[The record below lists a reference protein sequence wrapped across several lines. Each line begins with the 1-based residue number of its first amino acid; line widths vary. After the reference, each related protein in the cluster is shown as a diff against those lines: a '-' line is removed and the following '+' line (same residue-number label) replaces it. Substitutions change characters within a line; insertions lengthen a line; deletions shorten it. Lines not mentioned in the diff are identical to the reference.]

1 MSLHDYGEKDVFG
14 QSAWHSGL
22 SNIKVLWKGRKY
34 GIAIS
39 YRSWR
44 YGELMIFSRRGGW
57 TDSIKPTMW
66 LFDRWYF
73 NKDPSLPKHVSDKA
87 EYFYKVKRLLCSKK
101 K

>member
-1 MSLHDYGEKDVFG
+1 MSLHYYREKDVFG

-22 SNIKVLWKGRKY
+22 RNIKVLWKGRKY

-39 YRSWR
+39 YQSWR

-57 TDSIKPTMW
+57 TDSTI
-66 LFDRWYF
+66 
-73 NKDPSLPKHVSDKA
+73 PKHVSDKA

-101 K
+101 ND